1 MRRPMKPVS
10 SLVLASLFSS
20 VPTLTH
26 GTNAG
31 LLAREP
37 ERELRSKGFTHIVGI
52 DEAGRGC
59 LAGPV
64 VAAAVVAL
72 ESDLGSYISAVDDS
86 KKMSA
91 RKRDAVFEEIME
103 DSSPST
109 RGSSGGS
116 RVRLTGTDTGTDTGT
131 GTGTGNGGEDV
142 RVDWGVGTR
151 YAWAVAEVSH
161 AHIDEVGCGRAFH

>member
-1 MRRPMKPVS
+1 MKTVS
-10 SLVLASLFSS
+10 SLLLVGLFSS
-20 VPTLTH
+20 APTVTR
-26 GTNAG
+26 GANVG
-31 LLAREP
+31 LLDREP
-37 ERELRSKGFTHIVGI
+37 ERELRTKGWTHILGV

-64 VAAAVVAL
+64 VAAAVVSL
-72 ESDLGSYISAVDDS
+72 DPDLGSYISAVDDS

-91 RKRDAVFEEIME
+91 RKRDAVFEEIMA
-103 DSSPST
+103 DSSPFT

-116 RVRLTGTDTGTDTGT
+116 RVRLTGSGS
-131 GTGTGNGGEDV
+131 GGEDV

-161 AHIDEVGCGRAFH
+161 ARIDKVCVCESMIH

>member
-1 MRRPMKPVS
+1 MKTVS
-10 SLVLASLFSS
+10 SLVLVSLFSS
-20 VPTLTH
+20 VSTLTH
-26 GTNAG
+26 STNAG

-37 ERELRSKGFTHIVGI
+37 ERELRSKGFTYIVGI

-72 ESDLGSYISAVDDS
+72 DSDLGSYISAVDDS
-86 KKMSA
+86 KKLSA

-116 RVRLTGTDTGTDTGT
+116 RVRLTGTGTD
-131 GTGTGNGGEDV
+131 TGNGGEDV

-161 AHIDEVGCGRAFH
+161 AHIDEVGCRRALH